1 MTAFQRGRGYQRVFV
16 RPGVRERW
24 EVLMEGR
31 AQRSRFMDR
40 DLALSYAQI
49 WAAVN
54 RPSTVLAYGAE
65 GTLENDWIFDRGGRD
80 RR

>member
-1 MTAFQRGRGYQRVFV
+1 MTGFQGGRAYQRVFV
-16 RPGVRERW
+16 RPGGRARW
-24 EVLMEGR
+24 EVRVESR
-31 AQRSRFMDR
+31 AQRSQFLDR

-54 RPSTVLAYGAE
+54 RPSTVLVYGAA
-65 GTLENDWIFDRGGRD
+65 GRLENEWTFDPGSRD